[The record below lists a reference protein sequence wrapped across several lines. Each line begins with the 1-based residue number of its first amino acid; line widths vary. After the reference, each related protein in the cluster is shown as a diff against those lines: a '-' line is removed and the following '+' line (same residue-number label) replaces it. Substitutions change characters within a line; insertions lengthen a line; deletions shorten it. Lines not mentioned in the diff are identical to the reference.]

1 MNPGYAVGAA
11 FSIFLFGGC
20 TSEKHVGGSNDLI
33 PGGNLPPLPGDYVP
47 GKALVSGVAK
57 VSDALQP
64 RVIVAWSNE
73 PSPWASNYVTGLE
86 GTIDLTN
93 WTELARVPYQPQITI
108 YLTNRP
114 PMELYRAFSAISGL

>member
-20 TSEKHVGGSNDLI
+20 TSEKHVGRSDEII
-33 PGGNLPPLPGDYVP
+33 PSGNLPPLPGDYVP

-73 PSPWASNYVTGLE
+73 PSPWASNYFTGIQA
-86 GTIDLTN
+86 TSDFTN
-93 WTELARVPYQPQITI
+93 WSEVARVAYQPQGNTV
-108 YLTNRP
+108 LTNRP
-114 PMELYRAFSAISGL
+114 AMEFYRVYNAIGSL